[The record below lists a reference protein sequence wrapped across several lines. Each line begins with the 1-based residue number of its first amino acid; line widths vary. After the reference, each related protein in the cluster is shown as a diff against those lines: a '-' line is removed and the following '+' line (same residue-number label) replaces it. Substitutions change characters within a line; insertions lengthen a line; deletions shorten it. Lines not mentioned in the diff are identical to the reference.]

1 MRWENLYVAGLGAYL
16 PEQVY
21 TAEQAVADGVYGAGE
36 CEANGYRAVRVA
48 ADHETGPV
56 MAAAAGRQAVERSGL
71 AADDFD
77 LVVHAS
83 VGHQGQD
90 VWTPAHYVQNEAV
103 GGNGAALEVR
113 QGSNSGLAA
122 VEVAASWIA
131 ARQGGASRTESG
143 GATAALVTTGD
154 AFKLPYWD
162 RWKADEQV
170 VYGDGA
176 GALVLSTRGGFAK
189 VRSTASRADSSLEP
203 LYRGEDA
210 WTAAPFHD
218 GKPVDLAARKRH
230 WLTRHEGAYDEAI
243 ARINQNF
250 GAVLQTAL
258 ADADTDLAGT
268 QWFVHANMSKTIVQW
283 GFHGALGL
291 DPETTV
297 YDWGLDHAHMGG
309 GDQIIGLNRLFE
321 TGRPKPGDLIVAAG
335 AGIGFMWTVAVLE
348 VLDSPQW
355 V

>member
-21 TAEQAVADGVYGAGE
+21 TAEQAVADGRYGAGE

-48 ADHETGPV
+48 SAEETGPV
-56 MAAAAGRQAVERSGL
+56 MAAAAGRTAVGRSGI
-71 AADDFD
+71 ASEEFR

-90 VWTPAHYVQNEAV
+90 VWTPAHYVQNETV
-103 GGNGAALEVR
+103 GGHGAAFEVR

-122 VEVAASWIA
+122 AEVAASWIT
-131 ARQGGASRTESG
+131 ARPEGG
-143 GATAALVTTGD
+143 AALVTTGD
-154 AFKLPYWD
+154 SFKLPYWD

-189 VRSTASRADSSLEP
+189 VRSSVSRADASLEP
-203 LYRGEDA
+203 LYRGDDA
-210 WTAAPFHD
+210 WTEAPFYD
-218 GKPVDLAARKRH
+218 GKPADLAGRKRH
-230 WLTRHEGAYDEAI
+230 WLSRNEDAYDQTI
-243 ARINQNF
+243 AKINENF
-250 GAVLQTAL
+250 GAVLKQAL
-258 ADADTDLAGT
+258 AEADTDLAGT
-268 QWFVHANMSKTIVQW
+268 QWFIHANMCKTIIEW

-291 DPETTV
+291 DPDTTV
-297 YDWGLDHAHMGG
+297 YDWGLDYAHMGG

-321 TGRPKPGDLIVAAG
+321 TGRPKPGDLVVTAG

-348 VLDSPQW
+348 VLETPAW
-355 V
+355 